1 MPQAQGSKRKLRGQ
15 PDAEWDKHT
24 LKVGARRAAPPD
36 GRRAARDDSSA
47 AAIKPET
54 DDGQP
59 PTRQRSHQQ
68 EEPENDSHGGGDD
81 SGPVSSETDGAKAPG
96 RKRSRHEDEPDAHKG
111 SGVAARASG
120 SQHQQS
126 GVATAIPKLRLAAL
140 EEATMGMLSSKDFL
154 QRAGDLEAIYGTAA
168 AGSSLKARLA
178 ALEQE
183 AGLASASQHQ
193 QTGAAAASVPL
204 RLAALEEAT
213 MGKQS
218 SKDFVQRAADLEAI
232 YEIAPVGDLKARLA
246 ALEQE
251 AGL

>member
-1 MPQAQGSKRKLRGQ
+1 MGPVL
-15 PDAEWDKHT
+15 H
-24 LKVGARRAAPPD
+24 
-36 GRRAARDDSSA
+36 
-47 AAIKPET
+47 ET
-54 DDGQP
+54 DDVEARG
-59 PTRQRSHQQ
+59 H
-68 EEPENDSHGGGDD
+68 
-81 SGPVSSETDGAKAPG
+81 
-96 RKRSRHEDEPDAHKG
+96 KRSRREDEPDDHRK
-111 SGVAARASG
+111 SGVATSA

-140 EEATMGMLSSKDFL
+140 EQATMGMQSSKDFL
-154 QRAGDLEAIYGTAA
+154 QRATDLEAIYGVATV
-168 AGSSLKARLA
+168 GSSLKARLA

-232 YEIAPVGDLKARLA
+232 YEIAPVGDLKTRLA
-246 ALEQE
+246 TLEQE